1 MVFFFAKKK
10 KASSHACSACDE
22 ASYYLRGFLYLD
34 SSIFMPKIPLNS
46 FVCIA

>member
-34 SSIFMPKIPLNS
+34 SHFHGSKMPIRS
-46 FVCIA
+46 YV